1 MTLNLNLKD
10 PIFWCILAAIIC
22 VIVALSHCSH
32 TPVTI
37 PVDLKKSEIVK
48 EKHVADSIR
57 EVIVYKDRIRV
68 NDVHHY
74 HAVRYDSLIPCP
86 DKLAIADTV
95 IFIDSSE
102 ISSLKASLFVKG
114 LIIANQDTVI
124 RNDSI
129 AYRKLA
135 KKLRWQKFKTKV
147 SLALAGVVGVAW
159 LVK

>member
-32 TPVTI
+32 TPITI
-37 PVDLKKSEIVK
+37 PVDLKKSVIIK
-48 EKHVADSIR
+48 EKHVADSIQT
-57 EVIVYKDRIRV
+57 VIVYKDRIRV

-74 HAVRYDSLIPCP
+74 HSVRYDSLIPCP
-86 DKLAIADTV
+86 DKLVVADTV
-95 IFIDSSE
+95 VYIDSSE
-102 ISSLKASLFVKG
+102 ISSLKADLFVKG

-135 KKLRWQKFKTKV
+135 RKLRWSRFKTKV
-147 SLALAGVVGVAW
+147 ALVVAGGLGIIA
-159 LVK
+159 LTR